1 MVTKIKKSKVQDKL
15 SKEKLK
21 LQKNPLS
28 HPSPKNFRHGN
39 DIRPRIIKSQFMK
52 FPRYAQLQRQK
63 KILMKRKKCSPSLA
77 KFFEPLNKDNFKKI
91 FRIIENYSSES
102 KKEKKERFQ
111 KRSKRK
117 NERRQKK
124 EGEKSIYLKSGFNH
138 ITYLI
143 EQKRAKFVLIA
154 TDVDPI
160 ETVVFLLS
168 LCKTINFL
176 CYYIF

>member
-52 FPRYAQLQRQK
+52 FPRYAKLQRQK

-111 KRSKRK
+111 KEVKEK
-117 NERRQKK
+117 MKDDKKKK
-124 EGEKSIYLKSGFNH
+124 EKNQYILNQD
-138 ITYLI
+138 LI
-143 EQKRAKFVLIA
+143 I
-154 TDVDPI
+154 
-160 ETVVFLLS
+160 
-168 LCKTINFL
+168 
-176 CYYIF
+176 

>member
-52 FPRYAQLQRQK
+52 FPRYVQLQRQK

-111 KRSKRK
+111 KEVKEK
-117 NERRQKK
+117 MKDDKKKK
-124 EGEKSIYLKSGFNH
+124 EKNQYILNQD
-138 ITYLI
+138 LI
-143 EQKRAKFVLIA
+143 I
-154 TDVDPI
+154 
-160 ETVVFLLS
+160 
-168 LCKTINFL
+168 
-176 CYYIF
+176 

>member
-102 KKEKKERFQ
+102 KKEKRERFQ
-111 KRSKRK
+111 KEVKEK
-117 NERRQKK
+117 MKDDKKKK
-124 EGEKSIYLKSGFNH
+124 EKNQYILNQD
-138 ITYLI
+138 LI
-143 EQKRAKFVLIA
+143 I
-154 TDVDPI
+154 
-160 ETVVFLLS
+160 
-168 LCKTINFL
+168 
-176 CYYIF
+176 

>member
-21 LQKNPLS
+21 LQKNHLS

-111 KRSKRK
+111 KEVKEK
-117 NERRQKK
+117 MKDDKKKK
-124 EGEKSIYLKSGFNH
+124 EKNQYILNQD
-138 ITYLI
+138 LI
-143 EQKRAKFVLIA
+143 I
-154 TDVDPI
+154 
-160 ETVVFLLS
+160 
-168 LCKTINFL
+168 
-176 CYYIF
+176 